1 MLVDRISYLI
11 SMLQVYGCCII
22 LVLILPMLMW
32 RHYLRNKSLTER
44 FLFCIV
50 TQTFFYVNVVLLL
63 GFLNICNTWT
73 LLGATAIEYALVRW
87 TFSERTLFRN
97 LGEGATM
104 IRQAFQRQITW
115 HYVLRQCRTEVQRK
129 LRSIPGWSIWG
140 LLRKHWFEMLLLL
153 GILIYNAAFLT
164 HNVNLYHSYQFSD
177 LPVHLSWVYFLE
189 HGTLFHDGIYPFAMH
204 AMIYT
209 IRALFGLDLR
219 EIVLYFGSFQTLLM
233 ITCMFLLCRNVFF
246 RWRWTAYLVMV
257 AVSLM
262 LNQGR
267 YAASLPQECGTFAMM
282 TMAYYLIKY
291 LNRERPAHLV
301 KGDTKLRSIFRINQY
316 LSRKYLDADFFM
328 LALSVALIIAFHFY
342 TAIAA
347 IVLAVMLVLMYIR
360 RFLRKQYMV
369 PIVAAALLGAFL
381 AVLPFG
387 ACLAK
392 GIPFQLSMNWAVSV
406 ITGEEWTGGTGEG
419 YLEILEEQGSE
430 EATRA
435 IYVQSFRDEEEV
447 PLFERDNLSTAE
459 KIKEVFQTT
468 FDFASAYMFGTPV
481 AKVAFPIGAAAIAIG
496 LLMLIFKATRRYGA
510 HYVALVLY
518 VFIICVFGGAQRLGI
533 MVIFDSPRASVFA
546 SPFYCML
553 LAIPMDLLFFAFAN
567 YRNKAV
573 QCLLAA
579 ASLGLSGAAGYV
591 IVENNLTHHYFDV
604 NLAYYNEP
612 DYLINRIQ
620 EEYPKYDYTIVSPTD
635 EYYAVVEHG
644 YHTELSE
651 FVAMVD
657 GKYPAFKIPTQYVFF
672 FIEKYTLQD
681 YFKGQAFVDEETAKG
696 EFIYQGSTQDY
707 YYQRNV
713 IESKAY
719 YWAKAYQQ
727 MYPNQMHVYFENDIY
742 ICYVLV
748 QNKNSPLDMRID
760 YLAALEGE

>member
-11 SMLQVYGCCII
+11 SMMQVYGCCII

-32 RHYLRNKSLTER
+32 RQYLRNKSLSER

-73 LLGATAIEYALVRW
+73 LLGATALEYALVRW

-115 HYVLRQCRTEVQRK
+115 HYVLRQCRMEVQRQ

-140 LLRKHWFEMLLLL
+140 LLRKHWFELLLLL
-153 GILIYNAAFLT
+153 GILVYNAAFLT

-209 IRALFGLDLR
+209 IRALCGLDLR

-246 RWRWTAYLVMV
+246 RWRWTAYLVMTII
-257 AVSLM
+257 SLM
-262 LNQGR
+262 LRQGR

-282 TMAYYLIKY
+282 TMAYYLIRY

-301 KGDTKLRSIFRINQY
+301 KGDSKLQSIFRINQY
-316 LSRKYLDADFFM
+316 LSRKYLDLDFFM

-347 IVLAVMLVLMYIR
+347 IILAVMLVLMYIR
-360 RFLRKQYMV
+360 RFLRKQYLV
-369 PIVAAALLGAFL
+369 PIVSAALLGAFL
-381 AVLPFG
+381 AILPFG

-392 GIPFQLSMNWAVSV
+392 GIPFQESMNWAVSV
-406 ITGEEWTGGTGEG
+406 ISGEEWTNGTGAG
-419 YLEILEEQGSE
+419 YLEALEEQGAE
-430 EATRA
+430 EAAQTIA
-435 IYVQSFRDEEEV
+435 QKKAQAGDET
-447 PLFERDNLSTAE
+447 P
-459 KIKEVFQTT
+459 VFQREDLSFKERMAEFGNTI
-468 FDFASAYMFGTPV
+468 FNYASVNLFGETV
-481 AKVAFPIGAAAIAIG
+481 AKLSFFIGAAAVAIG
-496 LLMLIFKATRRYGA
+496 FLMLIFKSTRRFGA
-510 HYVALVLY
+510 HYVALVMC
-518 VFIICVFGGAQRLGI
+518 VFVIFIFGGAQRLGL
-533 MVIFDSPRASVFA
+533 MVLFDASRASVFA

-567 YRNKAV
+567 YRNKAI

-591 IVENNLTHHYFDV
+591 IVENDLNHHYFDV

-612 DYLINRIQ
+612 DYLIDRIQ
-620 EEYPKYDYTIVSPTD
+620 KEYPKYDYTVISPTD

-696 EFIYQGSTQDY
+696 DFIYQGSTQDY